1 MLADII
7 ISYQVLSAKYKALK
21 VLYITILILTSSL
34 CETGI
39 TTSILQWG

>member
-21 VLYITILILTSSL
+21 VLYINYSNPYI
-34 CETGI
+34 I
-39 TTSILQWG
+39 TM